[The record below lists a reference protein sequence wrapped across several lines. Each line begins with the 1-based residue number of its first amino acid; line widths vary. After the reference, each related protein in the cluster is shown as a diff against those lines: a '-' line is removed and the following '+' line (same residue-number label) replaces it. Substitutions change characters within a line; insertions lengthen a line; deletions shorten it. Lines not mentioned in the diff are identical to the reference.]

1 MLQIYCEKS
10 QLQDGHTVLDGGCG
24 WGSLSLCITHK
35 YNNCKITGIWNS
47 VTQKHILKSNARL
60 CVVVLL
66 YGNDIDQEWVINIVR
81 EYEAM
86 KHHML

>member
-47 VTQKHILKSNARL
+47 VTQKHILKSNASKPSKQTLSKLYNSRDKQIY
-60 CVVVLL
+60 LL
-66 YGNDIDQEWVINIVR
+66 K
-81 EYEAM
+81 M
-86 KHHML
+86 